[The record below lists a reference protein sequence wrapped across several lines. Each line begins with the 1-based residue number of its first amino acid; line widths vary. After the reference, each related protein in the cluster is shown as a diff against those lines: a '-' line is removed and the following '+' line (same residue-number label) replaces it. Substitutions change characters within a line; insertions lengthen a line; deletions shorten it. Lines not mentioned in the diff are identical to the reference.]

1 MGPAARWSSVTPT
14 LTGCALTTPAAACQ
28 VWMGCPGTLGT
39 STVPSSSFNAFP
51 AANRVLTTV
60 GLDLSPGS
68 GCGFPPR
75 LLLLGWLIRNSGIP
89 LSSGPAPPPRPILGR
104 VTGPSRSTLPPAAF
118 HLPGERGGDKEPEE
132 RAAPE
137 PTATEEGRLVKEGNW
152 RVLGHVVGGR
162 GALGEGRGGTVGGG
176 CALGEP

>member
-39 STVPSSSFNAFP
+39 STAPSSSFNGFP
-51 AANRVLTTV
+51 AADRVLTTV

-89 LSSGPAPPPRPILGR
+89 LSSGPAPLPPHSRKDHLAPVGARCPLQPPTGLGR
-104 VTGPSRSTLPPAAF
+104 
-118 HLPGERGGDKEPEE
+118 
-132 RAAPE
+132 
-137 PTATEEGRLVKEGNW
+137 
-152 RVLGHVVGGR
+152 
-162 GALGEGRGGTVGGG
+162 GEGTQSQRRGQHRSQLPRRRREG
-176 CALGEP
+176 